1 MLRDRN
7 QRCRWL
13 GRWAAVAALGA
24 GMLSAPGCAPEKPS
38 KAKLEGSA
46 LTATSAQRP
55 QDKANFEARAV
66 AQVNGEAISLGEFN
80 RRVRELPEFARVRY
94 ATVTQQQDWLDS
106 VAQFEVMAD
115 VAEAKELG
123 KRPEVYF
130 ALKQAMADQLL
141 EDVVRDNLAMDDI
154 DDAAIDAYYQAHRGE
169 FEQPAARR
177 VALIEVATREEAAQ
191 LRARVLVS
199 MDRAEDSA
207 INAFRRAAAAYSTD
221 REVAQK
227 GGDIGFIATTKPQ
240 RAAAGQGETDAA
252 SASKR
257 ARIAQAVA
265 ALEQPGELSEVFA
278 LDPGWGLAIF
288 IEERPAAKTP
298 KDQAAAEIR
307 QILYTQRRE
316 KIVQDFIAEL
326 RDRAQIT
333 TFPEVLD
340 ALEAPPKPAA
350 RDISEI
356 TLRKQ
361 PAFGVQQP

>member
-1 MLRDRN
+1 MVQERN
-7 QRCRWL
+7 QLRRCL
-13 GRWAAVAALGA
+13 GRRAVWGAVGIWA
-24 GMLSAPGCAPEKPS
+24 LSALGCAPEKPS

-46 LTATSAQRP
+46 VAAKASESP
-55 QDKANFEARAV
+55 QDKASIEATAV
-66 AQVNGEAISLGEFN
+66 ARVNGEAISLGEFN

-94 ATVTQQQDWLDS
+94 ATVSQQQEWLDS

-115 VAEAKELG
+115 VAEKKGLG
-123 KRPEVYF
+123 QRPEVYF

-141 EDVVRDNLAMDDI
+141 EDVVREKLAMDDI
-154 DDAAIDAYYQAHRGE
+154 DEAAIDAYYQAHQAD
-169 FEQPAARR
+169 FEQPEARR

-191 LRARVLVS
+191 LHARVLLS
-199 MDRAEDSA
+199 MERAEDSA
-207 INAFRRAAAAYSTD
+207 VNAFRRAAAAYSTD

-227 GGDIGFIATTKPQ
+227 GGDIGFIATAAPQ
-240 RAAAGQGETDAA
+240 DAGEGEGESDAH
-252 SASKR
+252 SAQKR
-257 ARIAQAVA
+257 ARIAEAIA
-265 ALEQPGELSEVFA
+265 RLEQPGELSEVFA

-298 KDQAAAEIR
+298 KDKAAAEIR

-326 RDRAQIT
+326 RNKADIK
-333 TFPEVLD
+333 TFPEVL
-340 ALEAPPKPAA
+340 EQVKAPPKPAA

-361 PAFGVQQP
+361 AAFGVQEP